1 MPDDNQ
7 TMFLRTREDDEW
19 INWHETVKGPIA
31 RVDVI
36 SRPSDDLSYSRSAVK
51 RCTAQIQRSIREA
64 RDDGLECRAVGRG
77 WSLSDA
83 PLTTGTM
90 IDISRLNLMRK
101 VHHMQVDPAYSGGS
115 ARRRTLVMAQ
125 AGTYVSELNRWL
137 EAPEQRLSVRTT
149 GAANGQTLAGATQT
163 GTHGSVLGRGA
174 MHDQV
179 VGLHIVTGPD
189 SEVWLERASYPVI
202 RESVANAY
210 GAPLVR
216 NDDLFNAAVMG
227 LGGFGVIHNMVM
239 ETRKRFMM
247 SAFNTNKD
255 RNNQTLQLDADMR
268 HRIASL
274 DFSTEG
280 RLDPA
285 DRSGTPY
292 FYQPIINP
300 NTPAPHG
307 VLLTHMYEELWDED
321 HEIDYTLKEDKCTT
335 SSAWPDGCSMPHN
348 SWCQSFPVWW
358 NRACSMSVRI
368 SVPGVSCSDTRH
380 NAPWS
385 PVAPSQSTSPMRS
398 PQSMRS
404 SNSMMRSVRRRW
416 SMAAAMSKN
425 RTRSSPS
432 IAGIR
437 PLLSALMAWPTTIP
451 PNFSMP
457 CLPR

>member
-1 MPDDNQ
+1 
-7 TMFLRTREDDEW
+7 
-19 INWHETVKGPIA
+19 
-31 RVDVI
+31 
-36 SRPSDDLSYSRSAVK
+36 
-51 RCTAQIQRSIREA
+51 
-64 RDDGLECRAVGRG
+64 
-77 WSLSDA
+77 
-83 PLTTGTM
+83 
-90 IDISRLNLMRK
+90 
-101 VHHMQVDPAYSGGS
+101 
-115 ARRRTLVMAQ
+115 
-125 AGTYVSELNRWL
+125 
-137 EAPEQRLSVRTT
+137 
-149 GAANGQTLAGATQT
+149 LAGATQT

-321 HEIDYTLKEDKCTT
+321 HEIDYTLKEDKWGPGYDFVSLAGRVLDAAQFLVPIFSGVVEQSLFNVGEDFGTWGELFGYKTQRTLVASGTIAVDLPDALATIDALIELNDEIGPAPLVYGCRYVEKSDAFLAFNRWNTT
-335 SSAWPDGCSMPHN
+335 FVVSIDGLANDDSTEFFNAMPAKMTDKGIAFTQHWGKTNAYNAAGVRAVYGDAVVNKWITARQQLLPDPT
-348 SWCQSFPVWW
+348 V
-358 NRACSMSVRI
+358 RAMFA
-368 SVPGVSCSDTRH
+368 
-380 NAPWS
+380 NALL
-385 PVAPSQSTSPMRS
+385 
-398 PQSMRS
+398 
-404 SNSMMRSVRRRW
+404 RRCGLD
-416 SMAAAMSKN
+416 A
-425 RTRSSPS
+425 
-432 IAGIR
+432 
-437 PLLSALMAWPTTIP
+437 
-451 PNFSMP
+451 
-457 CLPR
+457 